1 MSSLQAECAPS
12 AVAGGLGSGQENI
25 GIAGA
30 AAAVTNVLTLITDD
44 ATLQAAHSKQNV
56 PRGITA
62 TTSHKKATRQPK
74 VRQINADARAPVDP
88 EARAPVDPDAR
99 YQFFCGDI
107 GVTKAEFDE
116 MKRNGPELRKELRE
130 ERRVRRT
137 GLAALAKASTAYTD
151 LQTDTVRG
159 ELAAERTRSERSVKQ
174 VTKKMIKMFAD
185 VKTELFAESKA
196 LAKAEVKAVSDEHF
210 AKIDAAQARSV
221 AS

>member
-30 AAAVTNVLTLITDD
+30 AAAVTNVLTLITGD
-44 ATLQAAHSKQNV
+44 AKSQAAHSKQNV

-62 TTSHKKATRQPK
+62 TTSHKKATRRVVALNNADAVAAGRFKTASQR
-74 VRQINADARAPVDP
+74 VVHESADARAPVDP

-174 VTKKMIKMFAD
+174 VTK
-185 VKTELFAESKA
+185 
-196 LAKAEVKAVSDEHF
+196 
-210 AKIDAAQARSV
+210 
-221 AS
+221 